1 MRKKLIA
8 AALVLGLFSLQTP
21 AAFAAFPVVSLPAP
35 QTAKFDQGTAT
46 LVPPTSNSPGAWS
59 ATATDPTIATIKG
72 LVATFLKAGT
82 TGITYTQAASGTFT
96 SVSRVSRF
104 TVEKAIPKLGTWAP
118 ITATL
123 LSRTLKLTPPTSTA
137 VASWSYRSSDTK
149 IATVSG
155 DALTFLDAG
164 TTTITAT
171 QSASANWLGGE
182 ATASLTVTSLPK
194 ILGTFTDITIAK
206 DSVSTLNLIE
216 PTSSSPGAWTFSIEN
231 TSIATLVGKVLT
243 PKNIG
248 TTTITA
254 RQAASGG
261 FGSSTLTMTLTIL
274 GATAAVGDFKDVT
287 YTKTASSSNTLSIFA
302 PTSSSPGAWS
312 FSSSDPTVASI
323 TSSGNIG
330 SITVY
335 KSGKTTI
342 TASQAVSGNYG
353 ATSKTMV
360 LTVNSAPTYS
370 TLEDLQKVVGDIPQT
385 ILPPTSTSAG
395 AWTYTSSDPE
405 VVSITGQKLNFGNA
419 GSAVITL
426 TQAVNDY
433 WLSGSTTFKV
443 TVLGTTPTVGTLSPV
458 KVEVGQTLT
467 TITNP
472 GSNSTGKWKYSITDS
487 TIAKVV
493 NNAIVGVAVGTTT
506 IIATQSP
513 GGKYGQSNSVQ
524 AILTVVAA
532 TPKPTPT
539 PTPKA
544 TTSATPK
551 PTPIPSATSSAAKP
565 VVKVTV
571 KKRVINVAVK
581 GSIVT
586 VLINGKK
593 KKLGDNTVKPGANT
607 VIVKVG
613 TTVIFNKTYRIK

>member
-1 MRKKLIA
+1 MKKKLIA

-21 AAFAAFPVVSLPAP
+21 VAFAAYPVVSLPVP
-35 QTAKFDQGTAT
+35 QSAKFDQGTAT
-46 LVPPTSNSPGAWS
+46 LIPPTSNSPGAWS

-72 LVATFLKAGT
+72 LVATILKAGT
-82 TGITYTQAASGTFT
+82 TGITYTQLASGTF
-96 SVSRVSRF
+96 SSISRVSRF
-104 TVEKAIPKLGTWAP
+104 TVEKASPKLGTWAP

-137 VASWSYRSSDTK
+137 VALWSYKSSDTK

-155 DALTFLDAG
+155 DTLTFLDAG
-164 TTTITAT
+164 TATITAM

-182 ATASLTVTSLPK
+182 ATTTLTVTSLPK
-194 ILGTFTDITIAK
+194 TLGTFTDITIAK
-206 DSVSTLNLIE
+206 DSVSNLNLIE
-216 PTSSSPGAWTFSIEN
+216 PTSSSPGAWTFSIAN
-231 TSIATLVGKVLT
+231 TSVATLAGKVLT

-254 RQAASGG
+254 LQAASGG
-261 FGSSTLTMTLTIL
+261 YGSSTLTMTLTIL
-274 GATAAVGDFKDVT
+274 GATAAIGDFKDVT
-287 YTKTASSSNTLSIFA
+287 YTKTASTSNTLSIFA

-342 TASQAVSGNYG
+342 TASQAVSGNYS
-353 ATSKTMV
+353 AASKTMV
-360 LTVNSAPTYS
+360 LTVNSAPTYLI
-370 TLEDLQKVVGDIPQT
+370 LEDLQKVVGDIPQT
-385 ILPPTSTSAG
+385 ILPPTSVSAG

-419 GSAVITL
+419 GTAVITL
-426 TQAVNDY
+426 TQAANDY

-443 TVLGTTPTVGTLSPV
+443 TVLGTTPIVGNLSPV

-472 GSNSTGKWKYSITDS
+472 TSNSTGKWKYSITDP

-524 AILTVVAA
+524 ATLTVVAA

-539 PTPKA
+539 PSTSTTPKA
-544 TTSATPK
+544 TPK
-551 PTPIPSATSSAAKP
+551 PSATSSVAKP

-581 GSIVT
+581 GSIVK
-586 VLINGKK
+586 VLINGKV
-593 KKLGDNTVKPGANT
+593 KKLGNNTVKAGANT
-607 VIVKVG
+607 VVVKVG

>member
-1 MRKKLIA
+1 MRKKIIA
-8 AALVLGLFSLQTP
+8 AALIFGLTSFQTP
-21 AAFAAFPVVSLPAP
+21 VAFAAFPVVSLPVP
-35 QTAKFDQGTAT
+35 QSAQFDQGTAT
-46 LVPPTSNSPGAWS
+46 LVPPNSNSPGAWS

-72 LVATFLKAGT
+72 LVATILKAGT

-96 SVSRVSRF
+96 RVSRVSRF
-104 TVEKAIPKLGTWAP
+104 TVEKASPKLGTWAP

-137 VASWSYRSSDTK
+137 VAPWSFKSSDLK

-155 DALTFLDAG
+155 NTLTFLDAG

-171 QSASANWLGGE
+171 QSASPNWLGGE
-182 ATASLTVTSLPK
+182 ATTSLTVTSLPK

-206 DSVSTLNLIE
+206 DSVSNLNLIE
-216 PTSSSPGAWTFSIEN
+216 PISSSPGAWTFSIAN
-231 TSIATLVGKVLT
+231 TSVATLAGKILT
-243 PKNIG
+243 PVNIG

-261 FGSSTLTMTLTIL
+261 YGSSTLTMTLTIL

-287 YTKTASSSNTLSIFA
+287 YTKTASTSNTLSVFA

-312 FSSSDPTVASI
+312 FLSSDPTVAAV

-330 SITVY
+330 FITVY

-342 TASQAVSGNYG
+342 TATQAVSGNYG

-360 LTVNSAPTYS
+360 LTVNSAPTYPI
-370 TLEDLQKVVGDIPQT
+370 LEDLQKLVGDIPQT
-385 ILPPTSTSAG
+385 ILPPTSSSAG

-405 VVSITGQKLNFGNA
+405 VVSITDQKLNFGNA

-426 TQAVNDY
+426 TQAANDF
-433 WLSGSTTFKV
+433 WLSGATSFKV

-467 TITNP
+467 VMTNP
-472 GSNSTGKWKYSITDS
+472 TSNSSGKWKYSITDPAV
-487 TIAKVV
+487 AKIV

-506 IIATQSP
+506 ITATQLP
-513 GGKYGQSNSVQ
+513 GGKYGQSNSAQ
-524 AILTVVAA
+524 GTLTVVAA
-532 TPKPTPT
+532 TPKPTP
-539 PTPKA
+539 KA
-544 TTSATPK
+544 SASATPK
-551 PTPIPSATSSAAKP
+551 PTPKPSTSTVAKKP
-565 VVKVTV
+565 IVKVTV
-571 KKRVINVAVK
+571 KKRVINVSVK

-586 VLINGKK
+586 VFINGKK
-593 KKLGDNTVKPGANT
+593 KKLGNNTVKAGANT

-613 TTVIFNKTYRIK
+613 TTKIFNKTYKIK

>member
-1 MRKKLIA
+1 MKKKLIA

-21 AAFAAFPVVSLPAP
+21 VAFAAYPVVSLPFP
-35 QTAKFDQGTAT
+35 QVAKFDQGTAT

-72 LVATFLKAGT
+72 LVATILKAGT
-82 TGITYTQAASGTFT
+82 TGITYTQLASGTFS

-104 TVEKAIPKLGTWAP
+104 TVEKASPKLGTWALLS
-118 ITATL
+118 ATL

-137 VASWSYRSSDTK
+137 VALWSYKSSDTK

-155 DALTFLDAG
+155 DTLTFLDAG
-164 TTTITAT
+164 TATITAM

-182 ATASLTVTSLPK
+182 ATTTLTVTSLPK
-194 ILGTFTDITIAK
+194 TLGTFTDITIAK
-206 DSVSTLNLIE
+206 DSVSNLNLIE
-216 PTSSSPGAWTFSIEN
+216 PTSSSPGAWTFSIAN
-231 TSIATLVGKVLT
+231 TSVATLAGKVLT

-254 RQAASGG
+254 RQSASGG
-261 FGSSTLTMTLTIL
+261 YGSSTLTMTLTIL
-274 GATAAVGDFKDVT
+274 GATAAIGDFKDVT
-287 YTKTASSSNTLSIFA
+287 YTKTASTSNTLSIFA
-302 PTSSSPGAWS
+302 PTSSSPGSWS

-342 TASQAVSGNYG
+342 TASQAVSGNYS
-353 ATSKTMV
+353 AASKTMV

-395 AWTYTSSDPE
+395 AWTYTSSDHE

-419 GSAVITL
+419 GTVVITL
-426 TQAVNDY
+426 TQAANDF

-443 TVLGTTPTVGTLSPV
+443 TVLGTTPTVGNLSPV

-472 GSNSTGKWKYSITDS
+472 TSNSSGKWKYSITDP

-524 AILTVVAA
+524 ATLTVVAA
-532 TPKPTPT
+532 TPKPTPKPT
-539 PTPKA
+539 PTPSA
-544 TTSATPK
+544 SATPK
-551 PTPIPSATSSAAKP
+551 PTPIPSATSSATKP

-571 KKRVINVAVK
+571 KKRVINVSVK

-593 KKLGDNTVKPGANT
+593 VKLGNNTVKPGANT

-613 TTVIFNKTYRIK
+613 PTVIFNKTYRIK

>member
-1 MRKKLIA
+1 
-8 AALVLGLFSLQTP
+8 
-21 AAFAAFPVVSLPAP
+21 
-35 QTAKFDQGTAT
+35 
-46 LVPPTSNSPGAWS
+46 
-59 ATATDPTIATIKG
+59 
-72 LVATFLKAGT
+72 
-82 TGITYTQAASGTFT
+82 
-96 SVSRVSRF
+96 
-104 TVEKAIPKLGTWAP
+104 
-118 ITATL
+118 
-123 LSRTLKLTPPTSTA
+123 
-137 VASWSYRSSDTK
+137 
-149 IATVSG
+149 
-155 DALTFLDAG
+155 
-164 TTTITAT
+164 
-171 QSASANWLGGE
+171 
-182 ATASLTVTSLPK
+182 
-194 ILGTFTDITIAK
+194 
-206 DSVSTLNLIE
+206 
-216 PTSSSPGAWTFSIEN
+216 
-231 TSIATLVGKVLT
+231 
-243 PKNIG
+243 
-248 TTTITA
+248 
-254 RQAASGG
+254 
-261 FGSSTLTMTLTIL
+261 
-274 GATAAVGDFKDVT
+274 
-287 YTKTASSSNTLSIFA
+287 
-302 PTSSSPGAWS
+302 
-312 FSSSDPTVASI
+312 
-323 TSSGNIG
+323 
-330 SITVY
+330 
-335 KSGKTTI
+335 
-342 TASQAVSGNYG
+342 
-353 ATSKTMV
+353 MV
-360 LTVNSAPTYS
+360 LTINSAPTYS

-419 GSAVITL
+419 GTAVITL
-426 TQAVNDY
+426 TQAANDY

-472 GSNSTGKWKYSITDS
+472 GSNSTGKWKYSITDP

-539 PTPKA
+539 PTPTPKA
-544 TTSATPK
+544 STSATPK
-551 PTPIPSATSSAAKP
+551 ATPIPSATSSAAKP

-571 KKRVINVAVK
+571 KKRVINVSVK

-593 KKLGDNTVKPGANT
+593 VKLGNNTVKAGANT

>member
-1 MRKKLIA
+1 
-8 AALVLGLFSLQTP
+8 
-21 AAFAAFPVVSLPAP
+21 
-35 QTAKFDQGTAT
+35 
-46 LVPPTSNSPGAWS
+46 
-59 ATATDPTIATIKG
+59 
-72 LVATFLKAGT
+72 
-82 TGITYTQAASGTFT
+82 
-96 SVSRVSRF
+96 
-104 TVEKAIPKLGTWAP
+104 
-118 ITATL
+118 
-123 LSRTLKLTPPTSTA
+123 
-137 VASWSYRSSDTK
+137 
-149 IATVSG
+149 
-155 DALTFLDAG
+155 
-164 TTTITAT
+164 
-171 QSASANWLGGE
+171 
-182 ATASLTVTSLPK
+182 
-194 ILGTFTDITIAK
+194 
-206 DSVSTLNLIE
+206 
-216 PTSSSPGAWTFSIEN
+216 
-231 TSIATLVGKVLT
+231 
-243 PKNIG
+243 
-248 TTTITA
+248 
-254 RQAASGG
+254 
-261 FGSSTLTMTLTIL
+261 
-274 GATAAVGDFKDVT
+274 
-287 YTKTASSSNTLSIFA
+287 
-302 PTSSSPGAWS
+302 
-312 FSSSDPTVASI
+312 
-323 TSSGNIG
+323 
-330 SITVY
+330 
-335 KSGKTTI
+335 
-342 TASQAVSGNYG
+342 
-353 ATSKTMV
+353 MV

-539 PTPKA
+539 PTPKSS
-544 TTSATPK
+544 TSATPK
-551 PTPIPSATSSAAKP
+551 PTPIPSATTATKP

-613 TTVIFNKTYRIK
+613 TTAIFNKTYRIK

>member
-8 AALVLGLFSLQTP
+8 AALIFGLTSIQAP
-21 AAFAAFPVVSLPAP
+21 VAFAAFPVVSLPVP
-35 QTAKFDQGTAT
+35 QTVKFDQGTTT
-46 LVPPTSNSPGAWS
+46 LVPPTSNSPGVWT
-59 ATATDPTIATIKG
+59 ATVTDPTIATVKG
-72 LVATFLKAGT
+72 LVVTVLKAGT
-82 TGITYTQAASGTFT
+82 TGITYTQAASGSFT
-96 SVSRVSRF
+96 SVSRVSRLI
-104 TVEKAIPKLGTWAP
+104 VEKGTPKFGTWNP
-118 ITATL
+118 VTATL
-123 LSRTLKLTPPTSTA
+123 LSRTLKLTPPTSNSVSA
-137 VASWSYRSSDTK
+137 WSYKTSDSK

-155 DALTFLDAG
+155 DTLTFLDAG

-171 QSASANWLGGE
+171 QSPTNNWLGGE
-182 ATASLTVTSLPK
+182 VSTTLTVTSLPK
-194 ILGTFTDITIAK
+194 TLGTFTDITIAK
-206 DSVSTLNLIE
+206 DSVSNLNLIE
-216 PTSSSPGAWTFSIEN
+216 PTSISSGLWTFTIANSA
-231 TSIATLVGKVLT
+231 IATLVGKVLT

-254 RQAASGG
+254 RQAAFGG
-261 FGSSTLTMTLTIL
+261 YGSSTLTMTLTIL
-274 GATAAVGDFKDVT
+274 GATTSIGEFKDVT
-287 YTKTASSSNTLSIFA
+287 YNQSPTTANILTIVAPASN
-302 PTSSSPGAWS
+302 SPAAWV
-312 FSSSDPTVASI
+312 FSSSDASIASI
-323 TSSGNIG
+323 TTSQNAGAVR
-330 SITVY
+330 VY
-335 KSGKTTI
+335 KPGRTTI
-342 TASQAVSGNYG
+342 TASQAVSGNYS
-353 ATSKTMV
+353 AASKTMT
-360 LTVNSAPTYS
+360 LTVSAAPTYVA
-370 TLEDLQKVVGDIPQT
+370 LEDLQKVVGDAAQT

-395 AWTYTSSDPE
+395 AWIYTSSDPA

-419 GSAVITL
+419 GTAVITL
-426 TQAVNDY
+426 TQAANDY

-472 GSNSTGKWKYSITDS
+472 GSNSTGKWKYSITDP

-544 TTSATPK
+544 STSATPK

-571 KKRVINVAVK
+571 KKRVINVSVK

-593 KKLGDNTVKPGANT
+593 VKLGNNTVKAGANT

>member
-1 MRKKLIA
+1 MKKKLIA

-21 AAFAAFPVVSLPAP
+21 VAFAAYPVVSLPVP
-35 QTAKFDQGTAT
+35 QSAKFDQGTAT
-46 LVPPTSNSPGAWS
+46 LIPPTSNSPGAWS

-72 LVATFLKAGT
+72 LVATILKAGT
-82 TGITYTQAASGTFT
+82 TGITYTQLASGTFS

-104 TVEKAIPKLGTWAP
+104 TVEKASPKLGTWAP
-118 ITATL
+118 LSATL

-137 VASWSYRSSDTK
+137 VALWSYKSSDTK

-182 ATASLTVTSLPK
+182 ATTSLTVTSLPK

-206 DSVSTLNLIE
+206 DSVSNLNLIE
-216 PTSSSPGAWTFSIEN
+216 PTSSSPGAWTFSIAN

-261 FGSSTLTMTLTIL
+261 YGSSTLTMTLTIL

-287 YTKTASSSNTLSIFA
+287 YTKTASTSNTLSIFA

-395 AWTYTSSDPE
+395 AWTYTSSDPA
-405 VVSITGQKLNFGNA
+405 VVSITGQKLNFGDA
-419 GSAVITL
+419 GTAVITL

-443 TVLGTTPTVGTLSPV
+443 TVLGTTPTVGNLSPV

-472 GSNSTGKWKYSITDS
+472 TSNSSGKWKYSITDP

-493 NNAIVGVAVGTTT
+493 NNAIVGVGVGTTT

-524 AILTVVAA
+524 ATLTVVAA

-539 PTPKA
+539 PTPSTS
-544 TTSATPK
+544 TTPKATPK
-551 PTPIPSATSSAAKP
+551 PSATSSVAKP

-571 KKRVINVAVK
+571 KKRVINVSVK

-593 KKLGDNTVKPGANT
+593 KKLGNNTVKAGANT
-607 VIVKVG
+607 VVVKVG
-613 TTVIFNKTYRIK
+613 TTTIFNKTYKIK